1 MKRDVFKVKV
11 DDLKICCKV
20 CDVESNRA
28 RNAWIKWVMDGGG
41 LFVILTRYISV
52 LRSHNNHIN
61 TTVTFKFRAKLMLLA
76 M

>member
-28 RNAWIKWVMDGGG
+28 CNACIKWVMDGGR
-41 LFVILTRYISV
+41 LFVILSD
-52 LRSHNNHIN
+52 LRSHNNHVN
-61 TTVTFKFRAKLMLLA
+61 TTVTFKI
-76 M
+76 